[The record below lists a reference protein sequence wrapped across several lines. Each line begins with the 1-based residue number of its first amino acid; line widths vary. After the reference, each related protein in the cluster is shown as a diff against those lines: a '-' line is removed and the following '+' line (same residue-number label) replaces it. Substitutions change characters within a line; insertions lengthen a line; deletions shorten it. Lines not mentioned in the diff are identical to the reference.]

1 MDDYQIVASSRIIEK
16 LLIEHGVDL
25 EEVEEAFHY
34 WVGKPLIDDRAEH
47 RTRPPTVW
55 FCSATSEGRILKIV
69 GIPHSKTK
77 EFILKSAYSAD
88 DWEID
93 LYEENQ

>member
-1 MDDYQIVASSRIIEK
+1 MDDYQIVASSRVLEK
-16 LLIEHGVDL
+16 LLIVHGVDF

-34 WVGKPLIDDRAEH
+34 WVGQPLIDDRSEH

-55 FCSATSEGRILKIV
+55 FCAPTSEGRILKIV